1 MSRRL
6 SKIAGLALLTA
17 LIIGVWGFWWLFSG
31 TAVPTTSIIVDSGDT
46 FAAVVGKLHD
56 KNLVGFPWLFVRIG
70 TFADIDRHIIP
81 GRYDFSGSVSNYTIL
96 DKLRRGD
103 IVIATVTIPEGY
115 SLKQIGNLLYEKCGV
130 EQKVFD
136 SLTHNRRFLTSLG
149 INAGFAEGYLYPETY
164 LFRWGLPASEAIAAM
179 VNVLDQRLSPALL
192 ARADSL
198 GYNRHNLL
206 TMASIVQREGKEPDE
221 FPRIASVYKNRYKI
235 GMRLQADP
243 TVLYGMGGPYRRLMY
258 RDYKFPSP
266 YNTYLHPGL
275 PPTPICSPGMKAI
288 MAALYPEDTK
298 YLYFVADGS
307 GRHVFNTSFDAH
319 KRDIRSIRKRLNAT
333 GSSGS

>member
-1 MSRRL
+1 MIRLL
-6 SKIAGLALLTA
+6 SKIAAVALLA
-17 LIIGVWGFWWLFSG
+17 VLVIGGIGVWWLFSG
-31 TAVPTTSIIVDSGDT
+31 TAIPTTSIIVESGDT

-56 KNLVGFPWLFVRIG
+56 KNLVGFPWLFSKIG
-70 TFADIDRHIIP
+70 TLADIDRHIIP
-81 GRYDFSGSVSNYTIL
+81 GRYDFSGQVSNYTIL
-96 DKLRRGD
+96 DKLNRGD
-103 IVIATVTIPEGY
+103 ILIATVTIPEGY
-115 SLKQIGNLLYEKCGV
+115 GLKQIGKLLYDKCGV
-130 EQKVFD
+130 EQQVFD
-136 SLTHNRRFLTSLG
+136 SLTRDRAYLATLG
-149 INAGFAEGYLYPETY
+149 ITVGFAEGYLFPETY
-164 LFRWGLPASEAIAAM
+164 RFRWGLPATEAIAAM
-179 VNVLDQRLSPALL
+179 VKLLDERLSPPLL

-243 TVLYGMGGPYRRLMY
+243 TVLYGMGGAYRKLLY

-288 MAALYPEDTK
+288 MAALYPEETK
-298 YLYFVADGS
+298 YLYFVADGT
-307 GRHVFNTSFDAH
+307 GRHVFNTTFDAH
-319 KRDIRSIRKRLNAT
+319 KRDIRGIRTRLNTT
-333 GSSGS
+333 GGSGS